1 MMSRKN
7 TTRRPAVLL
16 MTATITPPSGT
27 PELARNDANLRLQ
40 DYCEALRFY
49 LTLPDHSV
57 NKIIFI
63 DNSDSDLSA
72 LEAVTREVPHKK
84 KVELIRFQ
92 GNDHPPEF
100 GKGYGE
106 FKLIDYGM
114 THSTLISPDDL
125 VWKVTGRLRV
135 LNLSQLID
143 TAPLQYNMYC
153 DLRDVP
159 IIGDQFGANEWM
171 DLRVFSWS
179 KKGYKLY
186 IQNRFKLLKAEL
198 TGSPERYFFK
208 LLRAAQKSSGIV
220 PRFRMQPNIAGF
232 GGRLNV
238 DYQNNSYRYK
248 NMLRRIVRLA
258 APWIWL

>member
-1 MMSRKN
+1 MMTRKYN
-7 TTRRPAVLL
+7 TRRPIALL
-16 MTATITPPSGT
+16 MTATLTPPSGT
-27 PELARNDANLRLQ
+27 PELARNDAKLRLL

-49 LTLPDHSV
+49 LTLPDDILE
-57 NKIIFI
+57 KIIFI

-72 LEAVTREVPHKK
+72 LEAVGSEVPHKK
-84 KVELIRFQ
+84 KVELIKFQ

-106 FKLIDYGM
+106 FKLIDYGI
-114 THSTLISPDDL
+114 THSTLLSPEDL

-143 TAPLQYNMYC
+143 TAPLDYNLYC
-153 DLRDVP
+153 DLRHVP
-159 IIGDQFGANEWM
+159 MLGDQFGANEWM

-179 KKGYKLY
+179 NIGYEHY
-186 IQNRFKLLKAEL
+186 IRDRFELLKTEL
-198 TGSPERYFFK
+198 IGSPERYFFK
-208 LLRAAQKSSGIV
+208 LLKAAKKSAGIV
-220 PRFRMQPNIAGF
+220 PRFRIQPNIAGF

-238 DYQNNSYRYK
+238 NYQNNSYRYK
-248 NMLRRIVRLA
+248 NGLRRVGRLV